1 MRNMKDSGIEWIG
14 KIPEDWEIMKMR
26 YLGNF
31 SSSGIDK
38 KINPEEP
45 LVKIINYTDVYGN
58 LKMLLNNKD
67 YMTVSAPQD
76 KINKNLVEEGDL
88 IFTPSSETIEDIGV
102 SALINEKLENTSFSY
117 HVLRF
122 QFYKNI
128 NKQYKKYLCNNNYV
142 QNYFSS
148 RAVGSIRKTLNR
160 DDFKELNVLIPPLEE
175 QELIANYLDNKVKEI
190 DNIISKTQ
198 ETIEEYKK
206 YKQSVI
212 TEAVTKGLNPN
223 VEMKDSGIEWIGEI
237 PKHWQICKIKNILVS
252 GKDGIKIGP
261 FGSALKGRTLRQG
274 DYKIYNQANLIN
286 NDFDL
291 DRHFVSEETFKELSN
306 YIISPGDIL
315 LSMMGTIGKCRIMP
329 ANKMPGIMDS
339 HLLKV
344 RLNNN
349 ILQRYF
355 EYLYDKDNSLVVI
368 SQLLFNS
375 KGTIMNGLNSEIV
388 KNILIT
394 YPISL
399 EEQQDI
405 INYLDRKCYEIDNL
419 ITKKEELITQLE
431 LYKKS
436 LIYEYV
442 TGKKEVEVAYG
453 Y

>member
-175 QELIANYLDNKVKEI
+175 QELIADYLDKKVKEI

-212 TEAVTKGLNPN
+212 TEAVTKGLNLN

-237 PKHWQICKIKNILVS
+237 PKYWDIIPLKYLVGLNENS
-252 GKDGIKIGP
+252 LKENTDDNYEFDYIDIGSVTLEDGIKQYQRMKFSESPSRARRKVKYKDVIV
-261 FGSALKGRTLRQG
+261 STVRTYLKAISTIPDKENIIVSTGFAVLTP
-274 DYKIYNQANLIN
+274 YNIN
-286 NDFDL
+286 HKYLGYF
-291 DRHFVSEETFKELSN
+291 TKSN
-306 YIISPGDIL
+306 YFTDVVSKYSTGISYPAINSSQIVNFKIL
-315 LSMMGTIGKCRIMP
+315 VPSEGEQLSIAHFLDEKC
-329 ANKMPGIMDS
+329 NK
-339 HLLKV
+339 
-344 RLNNN
+344 
-349 ILQRYF
+349 
-355 EYLYDKDNSLVVI
+355 
-368 SQLLFNS
+368 
-375 KGTIMNGLNSEIV
+375 
-388 KNILIT
+388 
-394 YPISL
+394 
-399 EEQQDI
+399 
-405 INYLDRKCYEIDNL
+405 IDNL
-419 ITKKEELITQLE
+419 IKQKQEIIIQLE
-431 LYKKS
+431 SYKKS

-442 TGKKEVEVAYG
+442 TGKKEVAVAYG